1 MEPGFWQSACVPF
14 KKLNYAIKSIRL
26 VITKL
31 TKYDL
36 SLSAKSCFLVY
47 SKARL
52 YQFGQATNRRGFLFV
67 NVRCETYLEE
77 EFITR
82 NVHYREMLLRRGI
95 RDSSS

>member
-1 MEPGFWQSACVPF
+1 MPF
-14 KKLNYAIKSIRL
+14 KKSSIKSIRL

-31 TKYDL
+31 TKYNL
-36 SLSAKSCFLVY
+36 SLFAKSCFLVY

-52 YQFGQATNRRGFLFV
+52 YQFGQATNKKIF
-67 NVRCETYLEE
+67 YLSMFGVTHTWKE